1 MSPEQTEQ
9 MRRILSQARNAV
21 VGLNRPGKAPHL
33 SVVWFVWDGDYFRF
47 STTTDR
53 VKYGLLQRSP
63 AISLLVDDLNL
74 GYVAAYGH
82 AVVLGEGFAD
92 AARPIAEK
100 YMSGNI
106 ERGMAMVTAPG
117 RVLVELRPEHVTL
130 RWRG

>member
-21 VGLNRPGKAPHL
+21 VALNRTGKAPHL
-33 SVVWFVWDGDYFRF
+33 SVVWFVWDSEYFRF

-53 VKYGLLQRSP
+53 VKYGLLQRNP

-82 AVVLGEGFAD
+82 AVVLKEGFAD

-100 YMSGNI
+100 YMSDNI
-106 ERGMAMVTAPG
+106 ERGMAMLTTPG
-117 RVLVELRPEHVTL
+117 RVLVELRPEHVTI